1 MPPRAAREYRSRICK
16 QGVRVPRAGSKRPA
30 ADVLLRK
37 CCARSWLVGCRSAMR
52 QLIRLPASWSTTPA
66 SFGLSDTCCKIAPG
80 YTTLR
85 QRSGCCGGGESLGRD
100 AENATSAGMPPAGVR
115 GDRIEGSVRGAAP
128 APPVT
133 VCYPEDDS
141 DVARIV
147 DRQPRA
153 SRALGA
159 FWGGRAAIGAGSGP
173 GAECRASRNA

>member
-30 ADVLLRK
+30 A
-37 CCARSWLVGCRSAMR
+37 
-52 QLIRLPASWSTTPA
+52 
-66 SFGLSDTCCKIAPG
+66 
-80 YTTLR
+80 LR